1 MNTRFYF
8 LLTFLV
14 IENEPELESE
24 KEYCDEEPESLS
36 TFFLFL
42 TSFFFFLLFLDKD
55 PSPSLFCFTLNIG
68 SLSGGRVT

>member
-36 TFFLFL
+36 TFFYF
-42 TSFFFFLLFLDKD
+42 
-55 PSPSLFCFTLNIG
+55 
-68 SLSGGRVT
+68 